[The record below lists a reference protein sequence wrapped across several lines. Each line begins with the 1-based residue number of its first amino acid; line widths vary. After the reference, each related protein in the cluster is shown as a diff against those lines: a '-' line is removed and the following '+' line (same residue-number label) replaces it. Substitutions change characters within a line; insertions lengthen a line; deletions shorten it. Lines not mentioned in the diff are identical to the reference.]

1 MTIPSVERFYFDGFM
16 PYVIFA
22 CYTPDFFDCSK
33 SFPRY
38 ATDSELQIQAWY
50 SEQHVLRSSPPCTH
64 RVQRKRLALM
74 CFKAFVKMFSIYS
87 CSMLYQQI
95 TSLMVVIC
103 NKLFLQFLE
112 FIDQCPITTAVR
124 LSPPTP
130 QFCRMQDFCTS
141 GIINLQKEFCELT
154 WAKETL

>member
-1 MTIPSVERFYFDGFM
+1 MLHTRFLRLLKIVSSICDGFGTSNSGL
-16 PYVIFA
+16 IFRTT
-22 CYTPDFFDCSK
+22 C
-33 SFPRY
+33 
-38 ATDSELQIQAWY
+38 
-50 SEQHVLRSSPPCTH
+50 SSPLFTAMHSSCTKEAIGFY
-64 RVQRKRLALM
+64 VLLLTLK
-74 CFKAFVKMFSIYS
+74 KAFVKMFSIYS

-95 TSLMVVIC
+95 TSLMVAIC

-130 QFCRMQDFCTS
+130 QFCRMPDFCTS

-154 WAKETL
+154 